1 MWGNVL
7 GGIAGAGL
15 GVLLAPAGPAGVAAG
30 MGLGSTIGSGL
41 GGAIGSTYDEAPTMA
56 FQQPQQSVSGPVGL
70 SAFEQ
75 PQTAFLQQ
83 GDRSREE
90 YRAYLQDI
98 FLRNEQNEI
107 GRYA

>member
-1 MWGNVL
+1 MWGKVL
-7 GGIAGAGL
+7 GGIAGTGIGAI
-15 GVLLAPAGPAGVAAG
+15 VAGPGGAGVGAG
-30 MGLGSTIGSGL
+30 IGGSIGQGL

-98 FLRNEQNEI
+98 FLRNEQDEI